1 MNDLNGKIP
10 ENIDELEDS
19 LREFLNKSRF
29 EIYEKMTKHIRSGKG
44 PYVLDLEKEYM
55 DYVTALRTFRI
66 LRQERRR

>member
-29 EIYEKMTKHIRSGKG
+29 EIYQKMTKHIRSGKS
-44 PYVLDLEKEYM
+44 PCVLDLEKEYT
-55 DYVTALRTFRI
+55 DYVAALRTFRV